1 MYAVESERIVFAH
14 HGFRFAERLSVVRG
28 HTVLRTWRCPRGSH
42 SSVRQNGVEVE
53 RDAGKMERSRSH
65 EHGVETTQRGAA
77 SKPDPTP
84 SERSL
89 EALRY
94 ETLATRGS
102 YGDAQAAAELLR
114 SYLPL
119 IRSLVALNVPAV
131 DLEDVLQDCLV
142 AVLLSLT
149 NLRDAK
155 AYKSW
160 LIGVTLKVIAKY
172 HRSQRVRRQWVVHG
186 VEVDNSPAS
195 DCSPEQR
202 VEITRLGVLLG
213 AMEPELREVL
223 LSRQADGLPM
233 REVARDAG
241 ISLATVKR
249 RLTRAREALEALRD
263 SPGSLHV
270 REPPELGSS
279 ST

>member
-1 MYAVESERIVFAH
+1 MER
-14 HGFRFAERLSVVRG
+14 S
-28 HTVLRTWRCPRGSH
+28 
-42 SSVRQNGVEVE
+42 
-53 RDAGKMERSRSH
+53 AGKMDGGDGH
-65 EHGVETTQRGAA
+65 EHGAEAARGGAA
-77 SKPDPTP
+77 LKPSTAPA
-84 SERSL
+84 ERSI

-102 YGDAQAAAELLR
+102 YGDAEAAAELLR

-142 AVLLSLT
+142 AVLLSLA

-202 VEITRLGVLLG
+202 VEISRLGILLG

-263 SPGSLHV
+263 DPDSLHV
-270 REPPELGSS
+270 RERPELESS
-279 ST
+279 SS